1 MTFESA
7 NTRPASRALTIR
19 ARQKACQGL
28 TLIECLVAILMVALL
43 ASAIAP
49 ALALAVA
56 TRVQSQKSEQ
66 AMKLAQTEIDRVRL
80 LTEEGLAAQKS
91 GESATAFEARK
102 QAYRDKFPPRVA
114 TLDNT
119 AAENQPAP
127 GNQVVNIRTSL
138 TPTNTLGIK
147 LNPEEPGATTPTN
160 CVSDGSCD
168 FAVQIYRTRGYPD
181 NATDVPSAFGMGVR
195 VYDYRAV
202 ANSNGSSLSKDQSSL
217 ALTSGEGER
226 GRKPLAVIYTTIARG
241 EKSNSLCDLIT
252 YTGGSAASRPLG
264 CPPVTP

>member
-1 MTFESA
+1 MTSKSA
-7 NTRPASRALTIR
+7 NTRPTSRALIIR

-66 AMKLAQTEIDRVRL
+66 AIKLAQTEIDRVRL

-91 GESATAFEARK
+91 GESDAAFEARK
-102 QAYRDKFPPRVA
+102 QAYLAKFPPRVA

-138 TPTNTLGIK
+138 TPTDTLGIK
-147 LNPEEPGATTPTN
+147 LNPDQPNATTPTN

-168 FAVQIYRTRGYPD
+168 FAVQIYRTRGFPD

-195 VYDYRAV
+195 VYDYRAITSG
-202 ANSNGSSLSKDQSSL
+202 ANLSTDPASL
-217 ALTSGEGER
+217 ALSAGDGGR
-226 GRKPLAVIYTTIARG
+226 SRKPLAGLYTTIAAG
-241 EKSNSLCDLIT
+241 ERQNSLCDLIT
-252 YTGGSAASRPLG
+252 YTGGSAASRPLD
-264 CPPVTP
+264 CPPLTP